1 MWREGAAV
9 LVVEALIR
17 QRIMDLVC
25 SKIVIVTYSREE
37 KCKRK
42 FKA

>member
-25 SKIVIVTYSREE
+25 SKIVIVAYSKEE
-37 KCKRK
+37 KWKRK

>member
-1 MWREGAAV
+1 MVRAAAV
-9 LVVEALIR
+9 LVVEDLIR

-25 SKIVIVTYSREE
+25 SKTVVVAYIEEE
-37 KCKRK
+37 KWKRK